1 MVEVTKQA
9 GKALNKELEEKGE
22 KSIILKIA
30 MMGYGWGGPRLG
42 LVQAGSEDDTSNS
55 IQVDKIQIVWD
66 DQVNQ
71 MTKMYG
77 KLVVDYMKSVFG
89 GKIHV
94 GFSGVSC

>member
-1 MVEVTKQA
+1 
-9 GKALNKELEEKGE
+9 
-22 KSIILKIA
+22 
-30 MMGYGWGGPRLG
+30 
-42 LVQAGSEDDTSNS
+42 
-55 IQVDKIQIVWD
+55 
-66 DQVNQ
+66 